1 MKARIRHT
9 SKIVDVVPH
18 GHGWDYKENKPGTG
32 YECFM
37 AQDLDFEGI
46 EENHPVTFASGT
58 RQLKD
63 ITDAELTTLV
73 ELSGMYGVKQFWG
86 DIKVTE
92 IDRMMFSNC
101 ICIDY
106 EQTRI
111 KDDEVAESTM
121 FFNYNELSYHVHHK
135 YPYERSSECH
145 SVCEKTQM
153 VLWLIA
159 QGFNL
164 LELLTYAPV
173 DPHGEMSRYT
183 VGYLVGNRH
192 TDWFD
197 LEHAKYFCPEQKKEA
212 KEYTDVQKPRQRMYR
227 LVDERLHENNDNEV
241 NIDKVCNWM
250 QQHGITSHVI
260 ESFKKDMEG

>member
-1 MKARIRHT
+1 MCKGEKIRNWLIRLIETAGYRELEADPMPCARREMVAWLESI
-9 SKIVDVVPH
+9 S
-18 GHGWDYKENKPGTG
+18 
-32 YECFM
+32 
-37 AQDLDFEGI
+37 
-46 EENHPVTFASGT
+46 VTIASGI

-92 IDRMMFSNC
+92 IDRLMFDNC

-111 KDDEVAESTM
+111 KDGEKATSTM
-121 FFNYNELSYHVHHK
+121 FFNYNELSYHVHHN

-145 SVCEKTQM
+145 SVCENTQM

-173 DPHGEMSRYT
+173 DPHGSMSHYT

-192 TDWFD
+192 TDLFD
-197 LEHAKYFCPEQKKEA
+197 LEHAKYFSPEQKKEA
-212 KEYTDVQKPRQRMYR
+212 KEYTDAQKPRQRMYR
-227 LVDERLHENNDNEV
+227 LVDERLHENDDNEV
-241 NIDKVCNWM
+241 SIDKVCYWM